1 MAALFTAQM
10 KLWLMQGA
18 VKRDCL
24 MLSSRLSN
32 ILSNILLRINIR
44 QIIEQ
49 RVLREPNTTVLQNL
63 PIHSHDS

>member
-32 ILSNILLRINIR
+32 ILLRINIR

-63 PIHSHDS
+63 LIHSHDS